1 LKQPFYHLGA
11 HCECHLHIELLNGG
25 EKDGGH
31 YLRVTDIIAPRFLEE
46 DSKGYSWMAG
56 TELWYPF
63 VI

>member
-1 LKQPFYHLGA
+1 
-11 HCECHLHIELLNGG
+11 LNGG

-31 YLRVTDIIAPRFLEE
+31 YLGVAGIIAPRFLEE
-46 DSKGYSWMAG
+46 DSKGNSWMAG